1 MNISWSSASSQALC
15 QAFYTHS
22 LKILEKVHIIIPM
35 FTDGKTSLIATDSNK
50 HLEQLK
56 KNKNEDN

>member
-15 QAFYTHS
+15 QAFYMLYLMT
-22 LKILEKVHIIIPM
+22 LEKVHIIIPM
-35 FTDGKTSLIATDSNK
+35 CTDGKTSLVATDSNK

-56 KNKNEDN
+56 KKKNEDN